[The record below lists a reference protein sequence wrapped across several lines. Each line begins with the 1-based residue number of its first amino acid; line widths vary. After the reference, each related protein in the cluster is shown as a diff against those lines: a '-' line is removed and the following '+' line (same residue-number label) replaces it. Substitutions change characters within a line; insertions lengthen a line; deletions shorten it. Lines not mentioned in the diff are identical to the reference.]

1 MEGPSICVCFLLC
14 FLTDREVVKKTRG
27 GRRKRKREIRRHH
40 KDGQQPKNSRSN
52 YQDVESG
59 NQKVLQT
66 LRVTSDDSEEVVAR
80 EIAYKLNEVR
90 ILKWFI
96 KIFYHFRPSVW
107 PSGRYFIP

>member
-1 MEGPSICVCFLLC
+1 MCLLLRFLA
-14 FLTDREVVKKTRG
+14 DKEIVKKTRA

-52 YQDVESG
+52 HQNVESG

-66 LRVTSDDSEEVVAR
+66 LRVTSDDAEEVVAR

-90 ILKWFI
+90 ILK
-96 KIFYHFRPSVW
+96 
-107 PSGRYFIP
+107 

>member
-1 MEGPSICVCFLLC
+1 MCLLLRFLA
-14 FLTDREVVKKTRG
+14 DKEVVKKTRA

-52 YQDVESG
+52 HQNVESG

-66 LRVTSDDSEEVVAR
+66 LRVTSDDAEEVVAR

-90 ILKWFI
+90 ILK
-96 KIFYHFRPSVW
+96 
-107 PSGRYFIP
+107 